1 MKTNK
6 KQEYNSIPNKRKAL
20 IKPSVEYSIY
30 GLFYKDGFATNA
42 IATCAA
48 ESNEEAIEIFEK
60 ALLEKDMSFLR
71 VPLDTIA
78 EDTGYTTSKKGII
91 YAYDSMTRSIF

>member
-1 MKTNK
+1 MGFAKGK
-6 KQEYNSIPNKRKAL
+6 EYNGVPNKRKAM
-20 IKPSVEYSIY
+20 IKPSVEYPIY

-48 ESNEEAIEIFEK
+48 ELNEEAIEMFEK
-60 ALLEKDMSFLR
+60 TLLEKDMSFLR
-71 VPLDTIA
+71 GPLETIA

-91 YAYDSMTRSIF
+91 YAYDSMTRKIF